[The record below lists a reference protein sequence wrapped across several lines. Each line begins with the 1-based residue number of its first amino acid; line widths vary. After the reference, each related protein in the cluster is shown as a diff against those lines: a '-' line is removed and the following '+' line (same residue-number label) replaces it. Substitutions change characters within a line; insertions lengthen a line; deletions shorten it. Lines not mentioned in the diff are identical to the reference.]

1 MPPPPGSCIVD
12 GSGSCGTGEVGLLVV
27 GRLVGVVEVGA
38 FIEVGLMVVGR
49 LVGLVEVGAFIVLHS
64 NVLFPRST
72 TMQVSFVSHC
82 VGSRLLHA
90 LGACGPSTQE

>member
-38 FIEVGLMVVGR
+38 FI
-49 LVGLVEVGAFIVLHS
+49 VLHS

-72 TMQVSFVSHC
+72 SMQVSFVSHC